1 MKLSTA
7 FIIWG
12 VMAIVV
18 FIAVFSIPAKSHW
31 TTYSEDNYTV
41 SKMCPDGKTAM
52 QEISSDGSSII
63 NLQCK

>member
-18 FIAVFSIPAKSHW
+18 FIAVFSIHYQIHCQSN
-31 TTYSEDNYTV
+31 DNYTV
-41 SKMCPDGKTAM
+41 SKLCPDGKTAM